1 MEAAT
6 ARRTRGKT
14 GGTGRE
20 NLRQDAAGQSHPR
33 RAGVRH
39 PLHPLPALAN
49 GRLRPDHRLAALTGR
64 KSEHRQRGAQLPVAD
79 GLLDSFVKI
88 ALRKNF
94 FHGISSRYILRSG
107 IWHCFC
113 LELVLPICCGPVS
126 L

>member
-49 GRLRPDHRLAALTGR
+49 GLLRPDHRLAALTGR

-79 GLLDSFVKI
+79 GLPARQNTLRARLIDRGFKIKIVCLITINTWFCRVDS
-88 ALRKNF
+88 
-94 FHGISSRYILRSG
+94 GEYS
-107 IWHCFC
+107 
-113 LELVLPICCGPVS
+113 
-126 L
+126 